1 MTDTRKGFL
10 TPEQEKKVDDL
21 VVLQSKLAEALD
33 GPAIALADNQGL
45 ERLKVKLVEK
55 WPEALPIMYEIVD
68 AIFDA
73 IPVVKKQS

>member
-10 TPEQEKKVDDL
+10 TPEQEKKLEEL

-33 GPAIALADNQGL
+33 GPAISLADNQGL
-45 ERLKVKLVEK
+45 ERLKTKLVEK

-73 IPVVKKQS
+73 IPAAKKA